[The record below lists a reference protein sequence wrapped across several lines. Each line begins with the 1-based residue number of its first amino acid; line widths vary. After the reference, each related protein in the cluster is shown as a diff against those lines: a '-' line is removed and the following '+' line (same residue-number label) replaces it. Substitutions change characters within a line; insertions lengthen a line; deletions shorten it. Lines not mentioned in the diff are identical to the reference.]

1 MNLPRLWPASLSWRP
16 SLSRRLVLLA
26 VIWSVAALLL
36 TGVALTTLFQ
46 REVVDN
52 FDTGLLDTINGLYAG
67 SSVDEDGTVDAPPL
81 TDSRA
86 TRAYSGKY
94 WEIAEP
100 QGDKLH
106 ALVRSRSLWDSALSG
121 PPGGPKALTGAAGQP
136 IYYDARGPVHE
147 PLRAGA
153 LLTRLPGRSTPVIF
167 MAAEDRTPVDV
178 AVRNSAAVT
187 GAALVVLGFGLVFAV
202 FIQVRVG
209 LAPLFALRREVASV
223 RTGKT
228 ERVAGDYPSELRP
241 LAEELNALVAHDQ
254 EVMERQRTHVGNL
267 AHALKTPL
275 SVMLTEA
282 ERQPGALAEVVTRQ
296 ADAMRSQVD
305 HHLRRARAAARS
317 QGAHERTPV
326 AEVLEEMAYTLER
339 IFSERG
345 MEIDWRAPD
354 DLVFQGER
362 QDLMEIVG
370 NVLEN
375 ACKYGDDR
383 VRVAATPKGAGR
395 MLLVVEDN
403 GAGLPA
409 ERRQDVLK
417 RGARLDETE
426 PGSGLGLSIVDDLA
440 RAYGGSVSLA
450 DSNLGGLKVSVELP
464 RAEA

>member
-1 MNLPRLWPASLSWRP
+1 MNLSRLWRP

-26 VIWSVAALLL
+26 AIWSVAVLLV
-36 TGVALTTLFQ
+36 TGVALTALFQ
-46 REVVDN
+46 REAVDR
-52 FDTGLLDTINGLYAG
+52 FDEGLLDTVNGLYAG
-67 SSVDEDGTVDAPPL
+67 SSVDPDGTVDAPPL

-94 WEIAEP
+94 WQIAEP
-100 QGDKLH
+100 DGGRLR
-106 ALVRSRSLWDSALSG
+106 ALVRSRSLWDSALNG
-121 PPGGPKALTGAAGQP
+121 PPGGPTALTGAAGKAV
-136 IYYDARGPVHE
+136 YYDTEGPVHE
-147 PLRAGA
+147 PLRAA
-153 LLTRLPGRSTPVIF
+153 AMLTQLPGRAAPVIF
-167 MAAEDRTPVDV
+167 MAAEDRTPVDEAARGF
-178 AVRNSAAVT
+178 AVVT
-187 GAALVVLGFGLVFAV
+187 AGALVALGIGLVLAV

-223 RTGKT
+223 RTGKS
-228 ERVAGDYPSELRP
+228 ERLAGDYPSELRP

-282 ERQPGALAEVVTRQ
+282 ERQPGALADVVSRQ
-296 ADAMRSQVD
+296 AEAMRDQVD

-317 QGAHERTPV
+317 QGLRERTPV
-326 AEVLEEMAYTLER
+326 APVLEELSHALER
-339 IFSERG
+339 IFRDRA

-354 DLVFQGER
+354 DLSFQGER
-362 QDLMEIVG
+362 QDLLEIIG

-383 VRVAATPKGAGR
+383 VRVTAAPSDEDRLT
-395 MLLVVEDN
+395 LVVDDN

-409 ERRQDVLK
+409 ERRQEVLK
-417 RGARLDETE
+417 RGARLDESA

-440 RAYGGSVSLA
+440 RAYGGGVSLA
-450 DSNLGGLKVSVELP
+450 DSPLGGLRVSVELP

>member
-1 MNLPRLWPASLSWRP
+1 VTPARLWRP

-26 VIWSVAALLL
+26 AIWSVAVLLV
-36 TGVALTTLFQ
+36 TGVALTALFQ
-46 REVVDN
+46 REAVDR
-52 FDTGLLDTINGLYAG
+52 FDEGLLDTVNGLYAG
-67 SSVDEDGTVDAPPL
+67 SSVDDDGTVDAPPL

-86 TRAYSGKY
+86 TRVYSGKY

-100 QGDKLH
+100 GGDKLH
-106 ALVRSRSLWDSALSG
+106 AIARSRSLWDSALDG
-121 PPGGPKALTGAAGQP
+121 PPGGAAALTTAAGKP
-136 IYYDARGPVHE
+136 IYYDAVGPVKE
-147 PLRAGA
+147 PLRAAA
-153 LLTRLPGRSTPVIF
+153 LLTRLPGRAAPVIF
-167 MAAEDRTPVDV
+167 MAAEDRTPVD
-178 AVRNSAAVT
+178 AASRGFAAVT
-187 GAALVVLGFGLVFAV
+187 AAALVALGLGLVLAV

-223 RTGKT
+223 RTGKA
-228 ERVAGDYPSELRP
+228 ERLEGDYPSELKP

-275 SVMLTEA
+275 SVMLSEA

-296 ADAMRSQVD
+296 ADAMRDQVD

-317 QGAHERTPV
+317 QGLRERTPV
-326 AEVLEEMAYTLER
+326 APVLEELAHALER
-339 IFSERG
+339 IFRDRG
-345 MEIDWRAPD
+345 MEIDWRADD

-362 QDLMEIVG
+362 QDLLEIVG

-383 VRVAATPKGAGR
+383 VRAVAAPGAAGR
-395 MLLVVEDN
+395 LMLVVEDN

-409 ERRQDVLK
+409 ERRQEVLK
-417 RGARLDETE
+417 RGARLDESA

-440 RAYGGSVSLA
+440 RAYGGGVSLA
-450 DSNLGGLKVSVELP
+450 DSPLGGLKVSVELP
-464 RAEA
+464 RADG